1 MPDEE
6 AFSLLVR
13 LMQMYDL
20 RGHYMPEMPKLQMR
34 LVRSLFNVTYHDTD
48 PFPVPGNR
56 YFSNNVLVSLNSF
69 CVEQFD
75 RLIEELLPVLHFHF
89 LRQGIKSS
97 MFCSQWFLTMYSYRW
112 GGLTY

>member
-34 LVRSLFNVTYHDTD
+34 LVCFLFNVVYHSAD
-48 PFPVPGNR
+48 PFPVPGKIFTIMVLFR
-56 YFSNNVLVSLNSF
+56 SILFMSNSL
-69 CVEQFD
+69 
-75 RLIEELLPVLHFHF
+75 IALLRSHF
-89 LRQGIKSS
+89 LFFIFISFARGSNPACFARS
-97 MFCSQWFLTMYSYRW
+97 GS
-112 GGLTY
+112 